1 MPKVKIPR
9 KSTLVDMTA
18 MCDVSFLLLTFFIL
32 TTQFKPDE
40 AVTVQTPGS
49 ISKSKL
55 PDVDV
60 FTISIDS
67 AGRAYFG
74 IYNHEGLKKTVM
86 GAMNDAYDLGLTPE
100 EVNNFGKIG
109 SFGTSLSNF
118 KELLNAE
125 PVARRDKKFMGGI
138 PIDTANNEL
147 GKWVTNSLDA
157 WYIMQGVNTKKQPS
171 VAIKGHKNASYP
183 VIKRII
189 AILQAENVNKF
200 KFVTELK
207 AKN

>member
-9 KSTLVDMTA
+9 KSTWVDMTA

-60 FTISIDS
+60 FTITVDS

-74 IYNHEGLKKTVM
+74 IYNHEGLKKTVIS
-86 GAMNDAYDLGLTPE
+86 AMNDAYSLDLTQE
-100 EVNNFGKIG
+100 QINAFGKIG

-118 KELLNAE
+118 KNLLNAE
-125 PVARRDKKFMGGI
+125 SYERKNKEFMGGI

-157 WYIMQGVNTKKQPS
+157 WYIMQGVTTKKVPS
-171 VAIKGHKNASYP
+171 VAIKGHKKAGYP

-189 AILQAENVNKF
+189 AILQEENLNKF

>member
-60 FTISIDS
+60 FTVIVDS

-86 GAMNDAYDLGLTPE
+86 SAMNDAYDMNLTPE
-100 EVNNFGKIG
+100 EINAFGKIG
-109 SFGTSLSNF
+109 SFGAPLSQF
-118 KELLNAE
+118 KNLLNAE
-125 PVARRDKKFMGGI
+125 PSDRKDPRFMSGI
-138 PIDTANNEL
+138 PIDTASNEL

-157 WYIMQGVNTKKQPS
+157 WYIMQGVETKKVPS
-171 VAIKGHKNASYP
+171 VAIKGHKKAGYP

-189 AILQAENVNKF
+189 AILQEENLNKF

>member
-32 TTQFKPDE
+32 TTQFRPDE

-49 ISKSKL
+49 ISTAKL

-60 FTISIDS
+60 FTITIDS
-67 AGRAYFG
+67 AGRTYFG
-74 IYNHEGLKKTVM
+74 IYDHEVLKKTIIS
-86 GAMNDAYDLGLTPE
+86 AMNDAYDLKLTPE
-100 EVNNFGKIG
+100 EIAQFGKVG
-109 SFGTSLSNF
+109 GFGVPINSLKAYLDAPAF
-118 KELLNAE
+118 ERKE
-125 PVARRDKKFMGGI
+125 KKFMTGI
-138 PIDTANNEL
+138 PIDTAHNEL

-157 WYIMQGVNTKKQPS
+157 WYIMQGVDTKKQPT
-171 VAIKGHKNASYP
+171 VAIKGHKAAGYP
-183 VIKRII
+183 VIKRVI
-189 AILQAENVNKF
+189 AILQEENLNKF

>member
-60 FTISIDS
+60 FTITIDS
-67 AGRAYFG
+67 AGRTFFG
-74 IYNHEGLKKTVM
+74 IYNHEVLKKTVM
-86 GAMNDAYDLGLTPE
+86 AAMNDAYDLGLTNE
-100 EVNNFGKIG
+100 EINAFGKIG
-109 SFGTSLSNF
+109 SFGTPLSNF
-118 KELLNAE
+118 KKLLKAE
-125 PVARRDKKFMGGI
+125 SFERKNKEFMGGI

-157 WYIMQGVNTKKQPS
+157 WYIMQGVTTKKVPS
-171 VAIKGHKNASYP
+171 VAIKGHKNAGYP

-189 AILQAENVNKF
+189 AILQGENLNKF